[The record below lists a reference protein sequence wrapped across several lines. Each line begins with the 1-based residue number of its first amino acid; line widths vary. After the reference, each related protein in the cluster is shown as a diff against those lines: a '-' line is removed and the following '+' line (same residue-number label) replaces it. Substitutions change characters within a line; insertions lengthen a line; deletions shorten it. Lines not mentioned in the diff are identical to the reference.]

1 MRNSLPSLSLQI
13 NQEVGLDMEEE
24 ILRQIIA
31 EVMKVDPR
39 EIDEDTTFI
48 EDLGADSLDIM
59 RIIINIEERFNCKL
73 PGNAVSELLSLSDAI
88 KMIKKVKKA

>member
-1 MRNSLPSLSLQI
+1 
-13 NQEVGLDMEEE
+13 MEEE

-39 EIDEDTTFI
+39 EIDEDTTLI

-59 RIIINIEERFNCKL
+59 RIIINIEERFSLKL
-73 PGNAVSELLSLSDAI
+73 PGDRKSV
-88 KMIKKVKKA
+88 V

>member
-1 MRNSLPSLSLQI
+1 
-13 NQEVGLDMEEE
+13 MEEE

-39 EIDEDTTFI
+39 EIDEDTTLI

-59 RIIINIEERFNCKL
+59 RIIINIEERFSLKL
-73 PGNAVSELLSLSDAI
+73 PGNAVNELLTPADAI

>member
-1 MRNSLPSLSLQI
+1 
-13 NQEVGLDMEEE
+13 MEEE

-39 EIDEDTTFI
+39 EIDEDTTLI

-59 RIIINIEERFNCKL
+59 RIIINIEERFSLKF
-73 PGNAVSELLSLSDAI
+73 PGNAVNELFTPADAI

>member
-1 MRNSLPSLSLQI
+1 
-13 NQEVGLDMEEE
+13 MEEE

-39 EIDEDTTFI
+39 EIDEDTTLI

-59 RIIINIEERFNCKL
+59 RIIINIEERFSLKL
-73 PGNAVSELLSLSDAI
+73 PEGAVNKLFTLGDAI
-88 KMIKKVKKA
+88 EMIKKVKKA

>member
-1 MRNSLPSLSLQI
+1 
-13 NQEVGLDMEEE
+13 MEEE

-39 EIDEDTTFI
+39 EIDAETTFV

-59 RIIINIEERFNCKL
+59 RIIINIEERFSLKL
-73 PGNAVSELLSLSDAI
+73 PEGAVNKLFTLGDAI
-88 KMIKKVKKA
+88 EMIKKVKKA

>member
-1 MRNSLPSLSLQI
+1 
-13 NQEVGLDMEEE
+13 MEEE

-39 EIDEDTTFI
+39 EIEEDTTLI

-59 RIIINIEERFNCKL
+59 RIIINIEERFSLKL
-73 PGNAVSELLSLSDAI
+73 PGGTVNKLSTLKDAVE
-88 KMIKKVKKA
+88 MIKKVKKA